1 MGIATTKIV
10 FRKDKLNELEE
21 APICIRIIRDR
32 KISYVNTGIRI
43 NQKHWD
49 AENQRVRKGHPN
61 SARVNNIINQL
72 LVQVTDASLVN
83 QVDNVPATS
92 KKIKELVFGGKI
104 GDFFVVGEEL
114 TQTYQNKGEIGTFS
128 KTRSVLN
135 KIRRYVGKDNL
146 PFNEITPKFII
157 DYQQYCLVELN
168 NAQNTIAKDLRF
180 MRTVFNY
187 AIRIRYV
194 DEKFFPFKSIPI
206 KTEPTKR
213 DFLTEDELDLLID
226 FYDENEWLNKV
237 RDIALFQFYSGG
249 VRISDI
255 IVLRWEQINDDRINI
270 VMRKTGVQ
278 LSNKLFSG
286 ALEILSKY
294 KALNIG
300 NDNKFVF
307 RLLSNNIDLNNPQL
321 IDKEISS
328 KTAMINI
335 GLKRIAQKCGINKNL
350 TTHLLRHTFA
360 MQALKKGIPLETI
373 QSVLKHKN
381 IRETQIYAK
390 ILNEQVDNEL
400 GKLFN

>member
-21 APICIRIIRDR
+21 APICIRIIKDR
-32 KISYVNTGIRI
+32 KISYINTGIRI

-61 SARVNNIINQL
+61 SSRVNNIINQL

-83 QVDNVPATS
+83 QIDNIPVTS

-114 TQTYQNKGEIGTFS
+114 TQTYQNKGEFGTFS

-135 KIRRYVGKDNL
+135 KIRKYVGRDNL
-146 PFNEITPKFII
+146 PFNEITPKFIL

-187 AIRIRYV
+187 AIRVRYI
-194 DEKFFPFKSIPI
+194 DEKFFPFRNIPI

-213 DFLTEDELDLLID
+213 DFLTEDELSLLIE
-226 FYDENEWLNKV
+226 FNDENEWLNKV

-270 VMRKTGVQ
+270 MMRKTGVQ
-278 LSNKLFSG
+278 LSNKLFNG
-286 ALEILSKY
+286 ALEIIAKY
-294 KALNIG
+294 KALNIE
-300 NDNKFVF
+300 NDNDFVF